1 MRLRFPE
8 RPLVAAVHLGIGL
21 LLLTPL
27 VWSTQTMFPFAVGK
41 AVYSRTAI
49 AALVVVWA
57 VLAAWRPAYRPPRS
71 ALLLLLG
78 AGLLAGALSAAF
90 GVAPARSVWSDYVRM
105 EGLAGQVHWAAF
117 AVVAA
122 STVRGADAW
131 RRLLTV
137 NVAVGLAVA
146 LVAVLR
152 SFGPD
157 APLVGALAEPRWPR
171 IGGTLGNPTFLGA
184 YLVFTA
190 LLAAGLLARSLVAE
204 PRARK
209 GHRRPPR
216 RTWPVRALA
225 GAALAITL
233 WGVGVSGSMGA
244 FAGVAAGAAAAG
256 VLWAALADTRRQR
269 LAGLAAPG
277 AVVLLAAAVLLA
289 LAARPPPAADAGL
302 DPDANPLIE
311 RITSQARVG
320 RTLDGRLS
328 NWSAG
333 LRAFAD
339 RPWSG
344 WGPENYHAAWA
355 RHAEGAHTQNRSR
368 DRAHGVL
375 VEEAATKG
383 LPGLAAYLALW
394 AFTALAAVRAAR
406 RAGPRERALAVCVGG
421 ALAGWFVQS
430 QTLFPTAGTWVAH
443 MLLLAYLAGL
453 GADARDAAPER
464 RRPAW
469 WPCPG
474 AGARAAGRAAAVAA
488 AVALAGASVASSR
501 AAHEGAAALYRAET
515 AGPFMA
521 ELARSIEAFG
531 PMAAYPRTLLFENVG
546 HNWPVLHARYR
557 AEALR
562 LLAWCDREAPR
573 AEAAEPENW
582 QVHHALARLYTA
594 VAATTPGYAERA
606 AHHVR
611 RAREV
616 APNLDPMRPNEP
628 PRRRGGP

>member
-1 MRLRFPE
+1 M
-8 RPLVAAVHLGIGL
+8 
-21 LLLTPL
+21 
-27 VWSTQTMFPFAVGK
+27 
-41 AVYSRTAI
+41 
-49 AALVVVWA
+49 
-57 VLAAWRPAYRPPRS
+57 
-71 ALLLLLG
+71 
-78 AGLLAGALSAAF
+78 
-90 GVAPARSVWSDYVRM
+90 
-105 EGLAGQVHWAAF
+105 
-117 AVVAA
+117 
-122 STVRGADAW
+122 
-131 RRLLTV
+131 
-137 NVAVGLAVA
+137 
-146 LVAVLR
+146 
-152 SFGPD
+152 
-157 APLVGALAEPRWPR
+157 
-171 IGGTLGNPTFLGA
+171 
-184 YLVFTA
+184 
-190 LLAAGLLARSLVAE
+190 
-204 PRARK
+204 
-209 GHRRPPR
+209 
-216 RTWPVRALA
+216 
-225 GAALAITL
+225 
-233 WGVGVSGSMGA
+233 
-244 FAGVAAGAAAAG
+244 
-256 VLWAALADTRRQR
+256 LWAALAGTRRQR

-289 LAARPPPAADAGL
+289 LAARAPPAADAGL
-302 DPDANPLIE
+302 DPDANPLLE
-311 RITSQARVG
+311 RVTSPARVG
-320 RTLDGRLS
+320 RTLNGRLS

-355 RHAEGAHTQNRSR
+355 RHAAGAHTQNRSR

-430 QTLFPTAGTWVAH
+430 QTLFPTAGVWLEH
-443 MLLLAYLAGL
+443 MLLLAYLVGSA
-453 GADARDAAPER
+453 ADGRDASGR
-464 RRPAW
+464 GRGR
-469 WPCPG
+469 
-474 AGARAAGRAAAVAA
+474 ARGGRAAAVAV
-488 AVALAGASVASSR
+488 AVTLAGASMASSR

-546 HNWPVLHARYR
+546 HNWPVLHAHHR
-557 AEALR
+557 AEARR

-582 QVHHALARLYTA
+582 QVHHALARLYAA